1 MGETSALAGRRAVAR
16 VPATSANLGP
26 GFDAF
31 GLCLGLY
38 DDLAVTTTTS
48 GLAVEI
54 SGEGAE
60 RVPTDE
66 HHLVVRALRATFD
79 TMGVDQPGL
88 SLASENRI
96 PHGRGLGSSAAAIVA
111 GIRLAQALVPGHG
124 MSEQA
129 SLSLAH
135 AIEGHPDNVAA
146 CLLGGFTIAWTDD
159 VGARAAR
166 LDVDDRIRVAA
177 VVPTEVLS
185 TEAARGL
192 LPREVSHADAAV
204 NAGRSGLLVAAL
216 TQQPELLLD
225 ATEDRLHQRFRGSAM
240 PRSLRLVEELRAVSV
255 AAVISGAGPTVL
267 AIGTG
272 DVWTRVQPLVPAS
285 WQALELNVDPQ
296 GAVVHSVSSP

>member
-1 MGETSALAGRRAVAR
+1 MGEASALAGRRAVAR

-31 GLCLGLY
+31 GLCLSLY
-38 DDLAVTTTTS
+38 DDLAVTTTAS
-48 GLAVEI
+48 GLAIQI
-54 SGEGAE
+54 SGQGAE
-60 RVPTDE
+60 GVPTDE

-79 TMGVDQPGL
+79 TIGVDQPGL
-88 SLASENRI
+88 SLATENRI

-146 CLLGGFTIAWTDD
+146 CLLGGFTIAWTDQI
-159 VGARAAR
+159 GARAVR
-166 LDVDDRIRVAA
+166 LAVDERIHAVALIPDDA
-177 VVPTEVLS
+177 LS
-185 TEAARGL
+185 TEVARGL
-192 LPREVSHADAAV
+192 LPGQVRHADAAV

-240 PRSLRLVEELRAVSV
+240 PTSLRLVEELRAASV

-267 AIGTG
+267 ALGTG
-272 DVWTRVQPLVPAS
+272 DVLARVQPFLPAT
-285 WQALELNVDPQ
+285 WQALAVDVDQ
-296 GAVVHSVSSP
+296 DGAVVRSVSSA

>member
-1 MGETSALAGRRAVAR
+1 MGERSALAGRRAVAR

-38 DDLAVTTTTS
+38 DDLAVTTTAS
-48 GLAVEI
+48 GLAIEI

-146 CLLGGFTIAWTDD
+146 CLLGGFTIAWTDEI
-159 VGARAAR
+159 GARAVR
-166 LDVDDRIRVAA
+166 LDVDERIRVVV
-177 VVPTEVLS
+177 VVPSEGLS
-185 TEAARGL
+185 TAAARSL
-192 LPREVSHADAAV
+192 LPGQVSHADAAM
-204 NAGRSGLLVAAL
+204 NAGRAGLLVAAL
-216 TQQPELLLD
+216 TQQPELLFA

-240 PRSLRLVEELRAVSV
+240 PTSLELVEELRAESV

-267 AIGTG
+267 AMGTG
-272 DVWTRVQPLVPAS
+272 DVLARVQAQVPQTWRAL
-285 WQALELNVDPQ
+285 ALEVDPQ
-296 GAVVHSVSSP
+296 GAVVRTVSSP